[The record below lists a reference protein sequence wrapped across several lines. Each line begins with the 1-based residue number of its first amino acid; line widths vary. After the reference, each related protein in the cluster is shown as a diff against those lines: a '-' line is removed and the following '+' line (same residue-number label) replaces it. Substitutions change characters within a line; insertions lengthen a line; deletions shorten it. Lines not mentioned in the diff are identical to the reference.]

1 MRAFAAGLLLGMS
14 VIIPAQAS
22 SPPSNMV
29 VLELFTSQGCS
40 SCPPADALLQ
50 QLANDPQILAL
61 SFHVDYWDNSSW
73 RDPFSRPESTAR
85 QYAYGKALGQN
96 GVYTPELVI
105 DGARGMVGSRRSDIQ
120 AAVAAAKTQD
130 KPVSVS
136 TTPSEDGMSI
146 NLSSAAPVPKADI
159 WLVTYSPQAV
169 TAVRGGENSG
179 HDLVSINN
187 VKFITKIGQLTGTST
202 QLNVPALIAD
212 NHYAVL
218 VQVAENGKIIG
229 AGKT

>member
-1 MRAFAAGLLLGMS
+1 MRALAAGLLLGMS
-14 VIIPAQAS
+14 LINPAQAS
-22 SPPSNMV
+22 SSSSNVV

-50 QLANDPQILAL
+50 QLASDPQILAL

-105 DGARGMVGSRRSDIQ
+105 DGARGMVGSRKSDIE
-120 AAVAAAKTQD
+120 AAVAVAKTQD
-130 KPVSVS
+130 KPVSV
-136 TTPSEDGMSI
+136 TITPNKKGLTIS
-146 NLSSAAPVPKADI
+146 LTSSASIPAADI

-187 VKFITKIGQLTGTST
+187 VKVIKRIAQLTGTST
-202 QLNVPALIAD
+202 QLDVPALSNGD
-212 NHYAVL
+212 HYMVL
-218 VQVAENGKIIG
+218 VQLPDNGKIIG
-229 AGKT
+229 ARKM